1 MKKIALMSFSAIMFA
16 SCGTQQGDKPWIV
29 DRFDDVKVIRY
40 KVPGFEEL
48 PLEQKELVF
57 YLAEAA
63 KCGRDILFD
72 QNCPANLP
80 VRRTLETVY
89 EHFEGDRS
97 TAEWQALEKY
107 LKKVWFA
114 NGIHHHYSNDKFTPE
129 FTEEYLLSVIE
140 TIPEERF
147 GDELNALRGEVCTAI
162 FDPAAYPT
170 RLNQRAGDDLLLT
183 SSSNYY
189 CGVSQA
195 EAEKFYAAMAAAD
208 AGNPEP
214 VSYGLNSQLA
224 KDASGRLYERVWRVG
239 GMYSPAIERIV
250 GWLEKAQAVA
260 AEPQKSTIAAL
271 VEYYRTGDLKKFDEY
286 NIRWV
291 RDTLSHVDFVNGFI
305 EDYGDPLGRKAS
317 WEANVN

>member
-40 KVPGFEEL
+40 EVPGFEEL

-147 GDELNALRGEVCTAI
+147 GNELNALRGEVCTAI

-170 RLNQRAGDDLLLT
+170 RLNQRSGDDLLLT

-195 EAEKFYAAMAAAD
+195 EAEKFYAAIAAA
-208 AGNPEP
+208 
-214 VSYGLNSQLA
+214 VS
-224 KDASGRLYERVWRVG
+224 
-239 GMYSPAIERIV
+239 
-250 GWLEKAQAVA
+250 
-260 AEPQKSTIAAL
+260 
-271 VEYYRTGDLKKFDEY
+271 
-286 NIRWV
+286 
-291 RDTLSHVDFVNGFI
+291 
-305 EDYGDPLGRKAS
+305 
-317 WEANVN
+317 